1 MSTIGIEGMHFY
13 AFHGVYAHE
22 KQTGAHYTVD
32 AYLETDI
39 NAAATSDNVSDTI
52 NYEKVF
58 ALTEQVMNVPTNL
71 IEKVCSDITDAIEQ
85 NFKMLSSI
93 KVRVTKHSPPIK
105 GRVDSVFVEKV
116 KVVK

>member
-1 MSTIGIEGMHFY
+1 MSVIGIEGMHFY

-39 NAAATSDNVSDTI
+39 AKASVTDNVMDTI

-58 ALTEQVMNVPTNL
+58 ALTEQIMNVPTNL
-71 IEKVCSDITDAIEQ
+71 IEKVCNDIVNAIEQ
-85 NFKMLSSI
+85 NFQSVDSI
-93 KVRVTKHSPPIK
+93 RVRVSKHTPPIK
-105 GRVDSVFVEKV
+105 GRVEKV
-116 KVVK
+116 YVEQKKILK

>member
-13 AFHGVYAHE
+13 AFHGVYLHE

-32 AYLETDI
+32 AYIDSDI
-39 NAAATSDNVSDTI
+39 TKASESDHVADTI

-58 ALTEQVMNVPTNL
+58 ALTEQIMNIPTNL
-71 IEKVCSDITDAIEQ
+71 IEKVCTDIIAAIEQ
-85 NFKMLSSI
+85 NFENVAEI

-105 GRVDSVFVEKV
+105 GRVEKVFVERTKV
-116 KVVK
+116 LK